1 MEIQLSVANSPNR
14 LIDKSDESKYV
25 SHEVSAHVKKTLGAL
40 ALVFPKARKYLKDV
54 RYTQSLISSFE
65 PWERELRISVMGTDS
80 TLAEA
85 QRRQSKG
92 NQPGYTVHSGEHEA
106 FTSLIVHEFAHCIDN
121 CIKTKFKKDEDTQI
135 AYQQDKRALQAAIG
149 NPSPY
154 AATRENEWFA
164 EQFTVEWMG
173 KGNGPLIKIIL
184 DYLNR

>member
-14 LIDKSDESKYV
+14 LIEKSDESKYV
-25 SHEVSAHVKKTLGAL
+25 SHEVNAHIKKTLGAL
-40 ALVFPKARKYLKDV
+40 ALVFPDARKYLKAV
-54 RYTQSLISSFE
+54 RYTHSVTSSFE
-65 PWERELRISVMGTDS
+65 PWERELRISVLGTSS

-85 QRRQSKG
+85 QRHQSKG

-121 CIKTKFKKDEDTQI
+121 CIKTKFKGDDDTQT
-135 AYQQDKRALQAAIG
+135 AYQQDKRALQKQVG

-164 EQFTVEWMG
+164 EQFTVEWLG
-173 KGNGPLIKIIL
+173 RGNGPLTKIIL
-184 DYLNR
+184 SYLNR